1 MEGYGSVSG
10 WSIEDWRKTWEGIV
24 VVNRRGRAK
33 VNGGHG
39 FGKGWPGK
47 TEFPERWTFADMQ
60 YATMLT
66 WHDPHVVRESGD
78 CQYARRVVDRVLME
92 VQAYGPGYTIFRAS
106 FPVNGDGVVK
116 NVLGDKVE
124 IPLDL
129 AKLKESGWKHVRHG
143 GTC

>member
-1 MEGYGSVSG
+1 MVGDCPRSTRWLSMEGYGSVSG

-78 CQYARRVVDRVLME
+78 CQYARRVVDRVLDG
-92 VQAYGPGYTIFRAS
+92 GPGIWPWVHDFS
-106 FPVNGDGVVK
+106 GVV
-116 NVLGDKVE
+116 
-124 IPLDL
+124 PRQR
-129 AKLKESGWKHVRHG
+129 GWCRQER
-143 GTC
+143 TW